1 MICNYCGQEFTPKH
15 FNQRLCSAECK
26 TLAIKRAK
34 SKYKQTEKGQESNA
48 KWVTSERRKANE
60 KRYRSTPER
69 RHALVLA
76 SIRFVKAH
84 PEVQER
90 RRQSDRLYSTTERGR
105 EVRLSAAER
114 YRKTDKGM
122 TTRRITKARRR
133 GAIGNFTAEQWA
145 ARCAEFGN
153 KCAHCGTTEALE
165 IDHIKPISLG
175 GTNTIDNVQP
185 LCRRCNSSKGARFV
199 G

>member
-1 MICNYCGQEFTPKH
+1 VICNYCGQEFTPKH

-34 SKYKQTEKGQESNA
+34 AQYKQTDKGRESNA

-60 KRYRSTPER
+60 KQYRSTPER

-76 SIRFVKAH
+76 QARYIKTH
-84 PEVQER
+84 PETRER
-90 RRQSDRLYSTTERGR
+90 RRQRDRLYWSSERGR
-105 EVRLSAAER
+105 SVNLAATAR
-114 YRKTDKGM
+114 YRRTEKG
-122 TTRRITKARRR
+122 TIIRRITKARRR
-133 GAIGNFTAEQWA
+133 GAIGNFTAEQWSA
-145 ARCAEFGN
+145 KCAEFGG
-153 KCAHCGTTEALE
+153 KCAHCGATERLE
-165 IDHIKPISLG
+165 IDHIKPIALG

-185 LCRRCNSSKGARFV
+185 LCRHCNSSKGARFV